1 MSPALRPSPGAPAG
15 RAVRDE
21 RGALRRRTLVVVP
34 LLLGGVAVAG
44 AYGARMMLSEDRST
58 GAGVVCWNGAAERT
72 AADCS
77 PLAGRGGLE
86 WVFPS
91 FDPDRL
97 DCSDDLSS
105 GDDTNL
111 RPTSWTCEVLVAGTA
126 VRVTYYRMSDPQ
138 QATAYQERRFGA
150 PAEQTPV
157 ASAVGPGEAP
167 QQVWRGRVRG
177 EFLAVAAR
185 TDVPFA
191 VEVAADRPGP
201 RDRALRSVRMRT
213 GELRLRPSE
222 SAESAQG

>member
-1 MSPALRPSPGAPAG
+1 MRG
-15 RAVRDE
+15 RIHDE

-58 GAGVVCWNGAAERT
+58 GAGVVCWNGVAERT

-77 PLAGRGGLE
+77 PLAGRAGLA

-97 DCSDDLSS
+97 DCTDDLAT
-105 GDDTNL
+105 GDGANL
-111 RPTSWTCEVLVAGTA
+111 RPTSWTCNAQVGDNA
-126 VRVTYYRMSDPQ
+126 VRITYYRMSDPQ
-138 QATAYQERRFGA
+138 QAAAYQERRFGEPGGRTA
-150 PAEQTPV
+150 VGSP
-157 ASAVGPGEAP
+157 VGPGEAP

-177 EFLAVAAR
+177 EFLVVAAR

-191 VEVAADRPGP
+191 VEVAAELPRA
-201 RDRALRSVRMRT
+201 RDRAVGTVRMRT
-213 GELRLRPSE
+213 GELRLRSTE
-222 SAESAQG
+222 AAGG

>member
-1 MSPALRPSPGAPAG
+1 MSPAPRPPSAAPAA
-15 RAVRDE
+15 RAARDE

-44 AYGARMMLSEDRST
+44 AYGARMMLSEDRSP
-58 GAGVVCWNGAAERT
+58 GAGVVCWNGIAERS
-72 AADCS
+72 AGDCS
-77 PLAGRGGLE
+77 PLAGRAGLE

-97 DCSDDLSS
+97 ECSDDLVT
-105 GDDTNL
+105 GDGANL
-111 RPTSWTCEVLVAGTA
+111 RPTSWTCNVMVAGAA
-126 VRVTYYRMSDPQ
+126 VRITYYRMSDPP

-150 PAEQTPV
+150 PGEQRAV

-167 QQVWRGRVRG
+167 QQVWRGRVGG
-177 EFLAVAAR
+177 EFLAVVVR

-201 RDRALRSVRMRT
+201 RDRALSSVRMRT
-213 GELRLRPSE
+213 GELRLRPGD
-222 SAESAQG
+222 SAGG